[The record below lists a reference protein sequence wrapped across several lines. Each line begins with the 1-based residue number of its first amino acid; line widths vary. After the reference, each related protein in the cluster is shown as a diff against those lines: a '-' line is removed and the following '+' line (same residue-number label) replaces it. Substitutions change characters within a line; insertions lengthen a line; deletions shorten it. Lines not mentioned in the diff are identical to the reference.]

1 MKNRIPV
8 EERDWLSM
16 KEVGDEL
23 GVSRHIAQR
32 LVETGRLKAVN
43 HKSPAGRKRY
53 MCHRDHIGAYRA
65 SIEVN

>member
-1 MKNRIPV
+1 MKNRIPAA
-8 EERDWLSM
+8 ERDWLSM

-32 LVETGRLKAVN
+32 LVETGRLGAVN
-43 HKSPAGRKRY
+43 HQSPAGRKRY
-53 MCHRDHIGAYRA
+53 MVHRDHIAAYRQ